1 MVEIGTTIKELRQAK
16 RMSQKEL
23 AEHLHVTPQA
33 VSKWE
38 LGKSYPDLDTL
49 LQLSD
54 FFHISTDKL
63 LGNASPSFLEALFS
77 KKGNRT
83 MKKNAPESKPEYPKG
98 PVPKAIKV
106 ENAANY
112 LMITFDNGE
121 TRYLR
126 SHYLDDY
133 LDAYSLKKGRGKR
146 RLLIGGGPATMWL
159 GTEIEILNDGT
170 VLLFGKDRYSPQELW
185 YESRSRA
192 IDLSE

>member
-133 LDAYSLKKGRGKR
+133 LDAYSLKTGRGKR
-146 RLLIGGGPATMWL
+146 RLFFGGGPSTMWL
-159 GTEIEILNDGT
+159 GTEIEILEDGT

-185 YESRSRA
+185 YDSQSRA
-192 IDLSE
+192 IYLSE

>member
-1 MVEIGTTIKELRQAK
+1 
-16 RMSQKEL
+16 
-23 AEHLHVTPQA
+23 
-33 VSKWE
+33 
-38 LGKSYPDLDTL
+38 
-49 LQLSD
+49 
-54 FFHISTDKL
+54 
-63 LGNASPSFLEALFS
+63 
-77 KKGNRT
+77 

-146 RLLIGGGPATMWL
+146 HLLLGGPANIWF
-159 GTEIEILNDGT
+159 GSEFEILEDGT